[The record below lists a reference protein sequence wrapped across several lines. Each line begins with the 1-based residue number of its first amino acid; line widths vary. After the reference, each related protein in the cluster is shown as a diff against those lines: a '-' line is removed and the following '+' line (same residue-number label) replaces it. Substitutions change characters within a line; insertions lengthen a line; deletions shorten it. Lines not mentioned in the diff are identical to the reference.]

1 MHEDFVPY
9 ELAVKLK
16 EKGFK
21 EKCLAYYDIDDNV
34 GLLHNTQYGDEYSPY
49 QYTDLLQSHNTD
61 PIVVQPDDSEN
72 CCDAPT
78 ISQVLKWLRE
88 EKKLHISI
96 EYGYE
101 EIPVWDFE
109 IRLIGT
115 YGRWWTDETYS
126 SYELAVFAGIEYVID
141 NLI

>member
-1 MHEDFVPY
+1 MYDEDGMFCPLY
-9 ELAVKLK
+9 TSAEHNEDVKCMFGNR
-16 EKGFK
+16 E
-21 EKCLAYYDIDDNV
+21 YYDYDDF
-34 GLLHNTQYGDEYSPY
+34 GSRDF
-49 QYTDLLQSHNTD
+49 
-61 PIVVQPDDSEN
+61 I
-72 CCDAPT
+72 APT